1 MIIAGNIQRKF
12 INEGSSQRLSA
23 LYCIKILGERKMDI
37 RFSIVILL
45 EVYCI
50 LLYLKLPLLYAP
62 HS

>member
-12 INEGSSQRLSA
+12 INEGSAQRFSA
-23 LYCIKILGERKMDI
+23 LYYIKILGERKMDI

-45 EVYCI
+45 EVYCV
-50 LLYLKLPLLYAP
+50 LLYLKLPLLYAL

>member
-12 INEGSSQRLSA
+12 INEGSAQHFSA
-23 LYCIKILGERKMDI
+23 FYCIKNLGERNMDI
-37 RFSIVILL
+37 RFSIAILL
-45 EVYCI
+45 AVYCV

>member
-12 INEGSSQRLSA
+12 INEGSAQSFSVF
-23 LYCIKILGERKMDI
+23 YCIKNLGERKMDI

-45 EVYCI
+45 EVYCV